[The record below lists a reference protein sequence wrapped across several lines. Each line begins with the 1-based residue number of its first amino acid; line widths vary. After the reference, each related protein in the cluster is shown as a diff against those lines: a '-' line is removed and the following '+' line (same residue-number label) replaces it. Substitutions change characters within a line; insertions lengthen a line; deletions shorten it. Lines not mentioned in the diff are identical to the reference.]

1 MPERFENA
9 PQIERAQRADY
20 LVEFLDRINAEQV
33 LSSEETKRDFI
44 ESASFDDFKEWI
56 VRFNGM
62 LRSIPIK
69 ERGLDGKDVALVPN
83 PEQVNE
89 YERAF
94 IGERKPEFPPREA
107 DKEELLKE
115 MFDLAQKMQKQGAD
129 LNDIA
134 LLFSSGINAVHPFED
149 GNGRTSRLLNYLI
162 NTDYTGSKEQADF
175 LKKLLGEKGRLF
187 INIDPGDAKDAITS
201 YIFCH
206 QLNIDPN
213 DKNLPRD
220 LSQANSIE
228 VSEKIATKVP
238 QEIIADFKRH
248 ILGQEDDFGFFAVYS
263 FFQKKDKLADFL
275 TPVQNREGVI
285 RRTDLRVVDLIEK
298 LESDEFSE
306 ILEEYWRIKKESVSL
321 LLHGIAEPEEF
332 KNEKSRHEWLQ
343 GKTIKESFLASLDRS
358 YLRSFKEVNMENI
371 EEIWTEKDILPFSAD
386 TVPSEEMLRLMEVN
400 AKLKEFKDQEKNE
413 RAALGFDFE
422 KADGEY
428 ELAKQEVDAMR
439 GREFVR
445 EESDEKI
452 EHDRLLKIAQKK
464 LYETHR
470 RIYQPIIDLENRHL
484 EQVIQFL
491 DSLDIWKTKFTT
503 RDENRFAS
511 DEEKND
517 TDSIYYVTKTG
528 QSLRLRKYGLLKD
541 GLSGSIEPF
550 MEKIF
555 YIDNQYENFR
565 DRANVSEQ
573 AESGLFVMEYTTD
586 EFQEAQNDSEA
597 QEFRSRIKRYEKD
610 GKIIYLN
617 PVDGYRHRGY
627 SINRFL

>member
-1 MPERFENA
+1 MPERFKNT
-9 PQIERAQRADY
+9 PQNERAERADH
-20 LVEFLDRINAEQV
+20 LVEFLDRINAERV

-44 ESASFDDFKEWI
+44 ENASFDDFKEWI
-56 VRFNGM
+56 VRFNGI

-115 MFDLAQKMQKQGAD
+115 MFELAKKMEEQGAD

-134 LLFSSGINAVHPFED
+134 LLFSSGINAIHPFED
-149 GNGRTSRLLNYLI
+149 GNGRTSRLLNYLL

-175 LKKLLGEKGRLF
+175 LKKLLDDKGRLL
-187 INIDPGDAKDAITS
+187 INIDPGDAKDAITN
-201 YIFCH
+201 YILCH
-206 QLNIDPN
+206 QLDIDPK
-213 DKNLPRD
+213 DKNLPKN
-220 LSQANSIE
+220 LSRVDSEE
-228 VSEKIATKVP
+228 VAGKIGKVP
-238 QEIIADFKRH
+238 QEILADFQRH

-263 FFQKKDKLADFL
+263 FLQKKGKLADFL
-275 TPVQNREGVI
+275 TPVQNAKGVI
-285 RRTDLRVVDLIEK
+285 RRTDLRAADLIEK
-298 LESDEFSE
+298 LEADDFSE
-306 ILEEYWRIKKESVSL
+306 ILEEYWRIKKESVSI
-321 LLHGIAEPEEF
+321 LLHGIAEPEKF
-332 KNEKSRHEWLQ
+332 KNEKSQYEWLQ
-343 GKTIKESFLASLDRS
+343 GKTIKENFLTSLDRS
-358 YLRSFKEVNMENI
+358 YLQSFKEVNMENI
-371 EEIWTEKDILPFSAD
+371 EEIWKEKDTLPFSGE
-386 TVPSEEMLRLMEVN
+386 TISSEEMLRLAEVN
-400 AKLKEFKDQEKNE
+400 AKLREFKDQEKSE

-422 KADGEY
+422 KADEEY
-428 ELAKQEVDAMR
+428 GLAKQEVDAMR
-439 GREFVR
+439 GREFAR

-464 LYETHR
+464 LYETYR

-484 EQVIQFL
+484 EQVVQFL

-528 QSLRLRKYGLLKD
+528 QSLRIRKYGLLKD

-565 DRANVSEQ
+565 DQANVSEQ

-586 EFQEAQNDSEA
+586 EFLNAQNNSES
-597 QEFRSRIKRYEKD
+597 EEYKSRIRRYEKD

-627 SINRFL
+627 LVNRFL

>member
-1 MPERFENA
+1 MSKRFENA
-9 PQIERAQRADY
+9 PQVERAERADY
-20 LVEFLDRINAEQV
+20 LVEFLDRINAERV

-44 ESASFDDFKEWI
+44 ENSSFDDFKAWI

-94 IGERKPEFPPREA
+94 IGERKPEYPPREA
-107 DKEELLKE
+107 DKEELLE
-115 MFDLAQKMQKQGAD
+115 EIFELAQKMQEQGAD

-134 LLFSSGINAVHPFED
+134 LLFSSGINAIHPFED
-149 GNGRTSRLLNYLI
+149 GNGRTSRLLNYLV

-175 LKKLLGEKGRLF
+175 LKKLLDDEGRLF
-187 INIDPGDAKDAITS
+187 INIDPGDAKDAITN
-201 YIFCH
+201 YIRSH
-206 QLNIDPN
+206 QLNIDSN
-213 DKNLPRD
+213 DRNLPRD
-220 LSQANSIE
+220 LSQVNSKE
-228 VSEKIATKVP
+228 VTEKITTKVP
-238 QEIIADFKRH
+238 QEILADFQRH

-263 FFQKKDKLADFL
+263 FLQKKGKLADFL
-275 TPVQNREGVI
+275 TPVQNREGVL
-285 RRTDLRVVDLIEK
+285 RRTDLRAADLIEK
-298 LESDEFSE
+298 LEAGEFSE

-321 LLHGIAEPEEF
+321 LLHGIAEPQKF
-332 KNEKSRHEWLQ
+332 KNEKSQYEWLK

-358 YLRSFKEVNMENI
+358 YLQSFKEVNMENI
-371 EEIWTEKDILPFSAD
+371 EEVWQEKDTLPFL
-386 TVPSEEMLRLMEVN
+386 TETIPNEEMLRLTEIN

-413 RAALGFDFE
+413 RAILGFDFE
-422 KADGEY
+422 KADEEY
-428 ELAKQEVDAMR
+428 ELAKREVDAMR
-439 GREFVR
+439 GREFAR
-445 EESDEKI
+445 EESNEKI
-452 EHDRLLKIAQKK
+452 EHDRLLKIAQEK
-464 LYETHR
+464 LYETYQ
-470 RIYQPIIDLENRHL
+470 RIYRPIIELENRHL
-484 EQVIQFL
+484 AQVVQFL

-517 TDSIYYVTKTG
+517 TDSLYYVTKTG
-528 QSLRLRKYGLLKD
+528 QSLRIRRYGLLKD

-555 YIDNQYENFR
+555 FIDNQYESFR

-573 AESGLFVMEYTTD
+573 AENGLFVMEYTTD
-586 EFQEAQNDSEA
+586 DFLNAQNNPGA
-597 QEFRSRIKRYEKD
+597 QEYKSRIRRYEKD

-627 SINRFL
+627 SVNRFL